1 MNRSTPPDPRPGEPP
16 PAPGSEEKLDRLRAL
31 LREMFQLDRGDL
43 DFGLYRV
50 MRMKADEVAAFLD
63 RDLLPQVQAKLEGV
77 SAEDRARLDKELH
90 THLEYIG
97 KLGGIDPDDTDLVK
111 DLRRQL
117 AEARADAEAEADVY
131 NHLANFFARYYAEG
145 DFMSQRRYSGGGD
158 SAYLIPY
165 DGEEVKLH
173 WANADQYYVKTTENY
188 ASYVFA
194 VGAGPSAEA
203 TAHPPARRARTENAK
218 AGTNGRRVRFE
229 VTKAD
234 NEKDNI
240 KEADERQRRFLLAG
254 AQPVTIE
261 GDDLVIRFEHRPLT
275 DGEKK
280 RFPGNGNHQQGRI
293 NAAAV
298 ERILNR
304 DSLDLDW
311 RALLAAPAP
320 TEANGERTVL
330 AMHLERYT
338 AKNTFDYFIHKD
350 LDGFL
355 RRELDLYLKSEV
367 LNLDDLALGDAARL
381 RRALAR
387 MRTIRHVAEKII
399 AFLTQLEDFQKR
411 LWLKKKFVLDT
422 QYCVT
427 LDRVPE
433 TLYPEVAANTAQRE
447 EWVELLAIDEITG
460 DLGNGGAGY
469 GEPLTVE
476 FLKANPFLV
485 LDTRHFAADFKD
497 RLLAALSDAGPLD
510 EQLDGLLVHGENF
523 QALNLLRARYRG
535 MAQCIYIDPP
545 YNTDSSSILYKNDL
559 KDSSWLSLMEN
570 RLLLAK
576 TFMPNDGILCCAI
589 DDEEAWRLRALL
601 QDMFDKE
608 VGVAPVR
615 STPIGRT
622 SRGKLSP
629 THEYALFYGTES
641 AIPGALIKTEKE
653 QQRYPFA
660 DEEGRY
666 AWRNLLRTGTDDKRT
681 DRPQLYYPIFV
692 DDNDSL
698 RIPEMEWD
706 EQKTEYR
713 ILENP
718 RKNETVVWPVSEQD
732 GREVEKRWERG
743 RDRVSREANKYRVQ
757 RKIDVSGVR
766 EISVHF
772 IQRMDASSPPKTWWG
787 DSKYASSNH
796 GAKVLKDLFSNNP
809 FDFPKSV
816 ALVEDCIRASGG
828 GKQGA
833 QIVDFFAGSGTT
845 GHAVINLNRDDDG
858 RRKYVLVEVGRHFDT
873 VMLPRMKKVVH
884 SPDWKAGRPVSRRG
898 VSQLFKYIRLESYD
912 DTMVSLEVTPRS
924 TEQQELL
931 AGNPELAE
939 DYRLRYA
946 LGVET
951 AGSPC
956 LLGEAFADPFA
967 CTLSVVRDGAR
978 SEARADLP
986 ETFNY
991 LIGLRVESHRRI
1003 DGVLAITGTD
1013 ADRRRCLILWRNRD
1027 ETDSTALEEWFA
1039 HNRARFP
1046 GPLDL
1051 VYVNGDH
1058 TLNAIRQPGETWLA
1072 ETIEPIFRELMFE
1085 ESGR

>member
-1 MNRSTPPDPRPGEPP
+1 MNRSTPPDPRPGDSQ
-16 PAPGSEEKLDRLRAL
+16 PAPGSEEKIDRLRAL

-97 KLGGIDPDDTDLVK
+97 KLGGIDPDDTDLIK

-173 WANADQYYVKTTENY
+173 WANSDQYYVKTTENY

-194 VGAGPSAEA
+194 VGAGPSAA
-203 TAHPPARRARTENAK
+203 ASAHPPARRARTENAK

-254 AQPVTIE
+254 AQPVTVE

-399 AFLTQLEDFQKR
+399 AFLAQLEDFQKR

-447 EWVELLAIDEITG
+447 EWVGLLAIDEITG

-497 RLLAALSDAGPLD
+497 RLLAALSDAGPID

-523 QALNLLRARYRG
+523 QALNLLRARYGR
-535 MAQCIYIDPP
+535 QVDCIYIDPP
-545 YNTDSSSILYKNDL
+545 FNTDAAPILYKNGY
-559 KDSSWLSLMEN
+559 KSSTWISLMED
-570 RLLLAK
+570 RLHVSRTLLAES
-576 TFMPNDGILCCAI
+576 GVLVAAI
-589 DDEEAWRLRALL
+589 DDEQHRELNFLISATFDNRLLGTISVRTNPSGRPTRSGYSVAHEYLLYAGQGENSAVGRMPPTEKQMARFSGRDERGVFEWRNLRREGSGS
-601 QDMFDKE
+601 D
-608 VGVAPVR
+608 
-615 STPIGRT
+615 RT
-622 SRGKLSP
+622 SRP
-629 THEYALFYGTES
+629 T
-641 AIPGALIKTEKE
+641 
-653 QQRYPFA
+653 
-660 DEEGRY
+660 
-666 AWRNLLRTGTDDKRT
+666 
-681 DRPQLYYPIFV
+681 LYYPVFIKDRV
-692 DDNDSL
+692 I
-698 RIPEMEWD
+698 RIPEMSWNASAREWIIEEECRSGEQIVLPDD
-706 EQKTEYR
+706 ENGVQKS
-713 ILENP
+713 
-718 RKNETVVWPVSEQD
+718 W
-732 GREVEKRWERG
+732 RWERKKVMNSLSELAV
-743 RDRVSREANKYRVQ
+743 RKDRSGQDYVYYKRRPHEEGVVSISCWFDAKYSSVEHGTALL
-757 RKIDVSGVR
+757 K
-766 EISVHF
+766 EIFGESV
-772 IQRMDASSPPKTWWG
+772 
-787 DSKYASSNH
+787 
-796 GAKVLKDLFSNNP
+796 FSY
-809 FDFPKSV
+809 PKSIHAV
-816 ALVEDCIRASGG
+816 TDSIYIA
-828 GKQGA
+828 GA
-833 QIVDFFAGSGTT
+833 QKDDACVLDFFAGSGTT
-845 GHAVINLNRDDDG
+845 GHAVINLNREGG
-858 RRKYVLVEVGRHFDT
+858 RRKYILVEAGHHFDT
-873 VMLPRMKKVVH
+873 VMLPRLKKVVY
-884 SPDWKAGRPVSRRG
+884 SRDWKDGVPVSREG
-898 VSQLFKYIRLESYD
+898 GTQLFKYARLESYE
-912 DTMVSLEVTPRS
+912 DTLDSLRLTPR
-924 TEQQELL
+924 TDEQQELL

-967 CTLSVVRDGAR
+967 CTLFVVRDGAR